1 MKHSFRGQFKEGL
14 IWEMIQIKVFTYI
27 PDLALS
33 NKHLKVIIRFLEFE
47 ILNEKVEVLLNKNQI
62 KPQLSQKI
70 S

>member
-14 IWEMIQIKVFTYI
+14 KWEMFQIKVFTYI

-33 NKHLKVIIRFLEFE
+33 YLKVIIRFLEFE